1 MCKSITK
8 FNNPNKSLILK
19 KIIEIKLNQL
29 TIQKMS
35 IINRAT
41 NPYSNI
47 RKYNY
52 FYY

>member
-19 KIIEIKLNQL
+19 KIIESKLNQL

-41 NPYSNI
+41 NPHSNK
-47 RKYNY
+47 RKYIY
-52 FYY
+52 LYY